1 MIQTFLTYLLIVIYV
16 TMAYYLFYE
25 WLDFYM
31 KDEGM
36 DSEQKIISNIVLVV
50 GSILWP
56 IVLPFAYL
64 EILKFHKKNKE
75 IINFILEQRKK

>member
-1 MIQTFLTYLLIVIYV
+1 
-16 TMAYYLFYE
+16 
-25 WLDFYM
+25 M